1 MLDATVATMP
11 FINSQDKD
19 ILELI
24 KGYEAVFVIEEHF
37 AYGGL
42 GAFLKEGFD
51 EDLSLNSRAGFGTQE
66 NANLN
71 SKDGFKA
78 DTNSKLNSKDGF
90 NTQENSSL
98 NLNSQDNFKANSN
111 LNSKDGFSIQAN
123 SNLNLNQQKI
133 HQIAL
138 PNKFIHKV
146 GNQGFLREYFG
157 LNARG
162 IVKRVKDIN
171 ALFHSK

>member
-11 FINSQDKD
+11 FINSQDRD

-24 KGYEAVFVIEEHF
+24 KGYEAVFVVEEHF

-42 GAFLKEGFD
+42 GAFLKERFD
-51 EDLSLNSRAGFGTQE
+51 EDLSLNSRAGFGIQE

-71 SKDGFKA
+71 SQKSLNKA
-78 DTNSKLNSKDGF
+78 TNSKLNVKNCF

-98 NLNSQDNFKANSN
+98 NLNSQDDFKVGLN
-111 LNSKDGFSIQAN
+111 LNSNNNFKTQTKN
-123 SNLNLNQQKI
+123 NLNSSSKI

-138 PNKFIHKV
+138 PNKFIHKI
-146 GNQGFLREYFG
+146 GNQGFLREHFG

-162 IVKRVKDIN
+162 IVKRVEKTIKES
-171 ALFHSK
+171 L

>member
-11 FINSQDKD
+11 FINSQDGD

-24 KGYEAVFVIEEHF
+24 KGYEAVFVVEEHF

-42 GAFLKEGFD
+42 GAFLKERFD
-51 EDLSLNSRAGFGTQE
+51 EYI
-66 NANLN
+66 
-71 SKDGFKA
+71 
-78 DTNSKLNSKDGF
+78 
-90 NTQENSSL
+90 
-98 NLNSQDNFKANSN
+98 NLNSQKSPNT
-111 LNSKDGFSIQAN
+111 QA
-123 SNLNLNQQKI
+123 NLNLNQQKI

-157 LNARG
+157 LNAEG
-162 IVKRVKDIN
+162 IVKRVEKTIKES
-171 ALFHSK
+171 L